1 MRRFVDLHTHST
13 FSDGTLTPE
22 QLIRF
27 ADRARLAA
35 VALTDHDTTG
45 GLGEARLAAAD
56 TPRLRFIPGV
66 EISAKFPTGTLQI
79 RGPGVDEE
87 ASGLRGMLEGL
98 REARDERNPRIIA
111 RLRQLGLEITM
122 GDGRAAARAMRGGR
136 SEPVLGRMHIAE
148 ALRRKG
154 CVKST
159 AAAFGRYIGD
169 GGPAYVD
176 KERLSPRQA
185 ISAIRGSGGIAVLAH
200 PAQLRCAN
208 RAQLERTVRELVDA
222 GLGGIEVYHSDHA
235 PDQVRL
241 YLRLARRYGL
251 TVTGGSD
258 FHGASKPGVSLGRP
272 RVPLAAV
279 AAGPGAGKLLPVI

>member
-1 MRRFVDLHTHST
+1 MQCMVFRLLIFYQGILTITHP
-13 FSDGTLTPE
+13 FLN
-22 QLIRF
+22 
-27 ADRARLAA
+27 
-35 VALTDHDTTG
+35 
-45 GLGEARLAAAD
+45 
-56 TPRLRFIPGV
+56 RFIPGV
-66 EISAKFPTGTLQI
+66 EISAKFPTGTLHI
-79 RGPGVDEE
+79 LGLGVDEE
-87 ASGLRGMLEGL
+87 ASGLRGMLDGL

-122 GDGRAAARAMRGGR
+122 GDVRAAARAMRGGR

-148 ALRRKG
+148 ALRCTG

-159 AAAFGRYIGD
+159 AAAFDRYIGD

-185 ISAIRGSGGIAVLAH
+185 ISAIRSSGGIAVLAH

-258 FHGASKPGVSLGRP
+258 FHGASKPGVRLGRP

-279 AAGPGAGKLLPVI
+279 AAGPGAEKLLPVI

>member
-66 EISAKFPTGTLQI
+66 EISAKFPTGTLHI
-79 RGPGVDEE
+79 LGLGVDEE

-111 RLRQLGLEITM
+111 RLRQLGLLLLRS
-122 GDGRAAARAMRGGR
+122 GR
-136 SEPVLGRMHIAE
+136 
-148 ALRRKG
+148 
-154 CVKST
+154 
-159 AAAFGRYIGD
+159 
-169 GGPAYVD
+169 
-176 KERLSPRQA
+176 
-185 ISAIRGSGGIAVLAH
+185 
-200 PAQLRCAN
+200 
-208 RAQLERTVRELVDA
+208 
-222 GLGGIEVYHSDHA
+222 
-235 PDQVRL
+235 
-241 YLRLARRYGL
+241 
-251 TVTGGSD
+251 
-258 FHGASKPGVSLGRP
+258 
-272 RVPLAAV
+272 
-279 AAGPGAGKLLPVI
+279 